1 MITELQKSIYE
12 QKFEFTEREREMQRL
27 LLSHPIS
34 QRVRDAETE
43 EEDGE
48 EEEEEE
54 KARRGGS
61 SSADHS
67 NADLFRD

>member
-12 QKFEFTEREREMQRL
+12 QKFEFIGNKERERERL

-48 EEEEEE
+48 EEEE